1 MQIAKNKV
9 VTIDYKL
16 TDQSGKVLD
25 SSEGGDPL
33 AYIHG
38 AKNIIPGLE
47 AALEGK
53 KSGDKISVT
62 IPPKD
67 AYGERDEQ
75 QTATIPRD
83 RFNVKDI
90 QAGMQFQA
98 QTTHGTRVLTVVSV
112 DKDNVK
118 VDGNHPLAGVTL
130 VFDVTVKDVRDA
142 TQDELSH
149 GHVHGPGGHHHH

>member
-1 MQIAKNKV
+1 MQVAKNKV
-9 VTIDYKL
+9 VSIDYKL
-16 TDQSGKVLD
+16 TDKSGQLLD

-38 AKNIIPGLE
+38 AGNIIPGLE
-47 AALEGK
+47 TALAGK

-67 AYGERDEQ
+67 AYGERDEE

-83 RFNVKDI
+83 KFNVKDVK
-90 QAGMQFQA
+90 AGMQFRA
-98 QTTHGTRVLTVVSV
+98 QTEQGTRVLTVVTV

-130 VFDVTVKDVRDA
+130 VFDVTVKDVREA
-142 TQDELSH
+142 TQDELAH
-149 GHVHGPGGHHHH
+149 GHVHGPGVHHHH